1 MLRDAS
7 DKCLVY
13 EKPVQTWAQYLSSD
27 QNVGTNFSWGCIR
40 KGYIYIY
47 RTRGWGPSQPILVQ
61 GEGGGGVLTLIF
73 QIF

>member
-47 RTRGWGPSQPILVQ
+47 I
-61 GEGGGGVLTLIF
+61 
-73 QIF
+73 